1 MQTRPATEADAP
13 AIREI
18 YAPIV
23 LDTHTSF
30 ETEVPA
36 AAEMARRIRTTT
48 ATHPWLVAEDEG
60 QVFGYAYA
68 ARHMERA
75 AYAWS
80 VTVSVYV
87 ADSLQR
93 GGVGRALYERL
104 FGILLRQGVYNAFA
118 GITLP
123 NEASVGLHRAMGF
136 EPVGVY
142 PRAGF
147 KLGAWHD
154 VGWMGRALRE
164 PAPGET
170 PLAPRA
176 LPELLASGELA
187 DLGLDLR

>member
-30 ETEVPA
+30 ETEVPT

-87 ADSLQR
+87 APSHHGR
-93 GGVGRALYERL
+93 GVGTQLYRALFEE
-104 FGILLRQGVYNAFA
+104 LRARGFVNAFA
-118 GITLP
+118 GVALP
-123 NEASVGLHRAMGF
+123 NEASVGLHTSLGF
-136 EPVGVY
+136 VPVGTYRHV
-142 PRAGF
+142 GF
-147 KLGAWHD
+147 KHGRWHD
-154 VGWMGRALRE
+154 TAWFQLTLRQPPTE
-164 PAPGET
+164 PAPPT
-170 PLAPRA
+170 
-176 LPELLASGELA
+176 
-187 DLGLDLR
+187 